1 MRVPHTY
8 NVTRGLWLPSIVANT
23 RAPLNSSELMCIYEG
38 QDILVDKSET
48 LLMGTLGQKRVE
60 AGLSHMSKYLSIG
73 GSLFF
78 PSKAHNYTIN
88 VFKCFSKR
96 RWQEAIL

>member
-60 AGLSHMSKYLSIG
+60 AGLSHMSKYLPLG
-73 GSLFF
+73 GLSFF
-78 PSKAHNYTIN
+78 LVRLIITIN
-88 VFKCFSKR
+88 VFKCFSKI

>member
-1 MRVPHTY
+1 
-8 NVTRGLWLPSIVANT
+8 
-23 RAPLNSSELMCIYEG
+23 
-38 QDILVDKSET
+38 
-48 LLMGTLGQKRVE
+48 MGTLGQKRVE

>member
-1 MRVPHTY
+1 
-8 NVTRGLWLPSIVANT
+8 
-23 RAPLNSSELMCIYEG
+23 MCIYEG

-78 PSKAHNYTIN
+78 PSKAHNY
-88 VFKCFSKR
+88 FKCFSKR